1 MAPKKKGGGKKKKKD
16 DGAEPPHDGSWERVR
31 VHRWPRGHVWA
42 RRLPCTS
49 PPPDC
54 FLAPFRFCNRTRQA
68 VESGT
73 WEKPVT
79 DLPDANTWPTW
90 GALRERVL
98 TACRE
103 VRGSG
108 ICGAA
113 QVLLFSLLDT

>member
-16 DGAEPPHDGSWERVR
+16 DGAEPPHDACWERVSDR
-31 VHRWPRGHVWA
+31 VCMRAFAHSQGGHCV
-42 RRLPCTS
+42 PIY
-49 PPPDC
+49 
-54 FLAPFRFCNRTRQA
+54 QA
-68 VESGT
+68 VESGV

-103 VRGSG
+103 VRE
-108 ICGAA
+108 
-113 QVLLFSLLDT
+113 LLQPEYVSHSMVCMQGEFNYIGDYLLM